1 VNRLEPR
8 NTTQEIAQQIR
19 DLHSDRDEL
28 AGELQFYRDLKEALE
43 NRPVNLSWEEIQ
55 EQRNQARDWA
65 EA

>member
-1 VNRLEPR
+1 MNRLEPR